1 MKNELDFFDNPK
13 NIRLAKILFYIS
25 LAFTVVADFFITR
38 KHIHF
43 PWENIPGFYAL
54 FGLIAC
60 ILIIVLAKI
69 LGYKW
74 LMRKEDYYD

>member
-1 MKNELDFFDNPK
+1 MKNELDFFDKPK
-13 NIRLAKILFYIS
+13 NIRFLKILFYIS
-25 LAFTVVADFFITR
+25 LVLTVIADFFIIR

-43 PWENIPGFYAL
+43 PWENIPGVYAL
-54 FGLIAC
+54 FGIAAC
-60 ILIIVLAKI
+60 IMIVILAKV

>member
-1 MKNELDFFDNPK
+1 MKNELNFFDNPK
-13 NIRLAKILFYIS
+13 NIRFLKILFYIS
-25 LAFTVVADFFITR
+25 LGLTVIADFFITR

-43 PWENIPGFYAL
+43 PWENIPGVYAL
-54 FGLIAC
+54 FGLAVC
-60 ILIIVLAKI
+60 ILIVILAKV

>member
-13 NIRLAKILFYIS
+13 NIRFAKILFYII
-25 LAFTVVADFFITR
+25 LALTVVADFFITR

-43 PWENIPGFYAL
+43 LWENIPGVYAL
-54 FGLIAC
+54 FGLIAS

-69 LGYKW
+69 LGHKW
-74 LMRKEDYYD
+74 LMREEDYYD